1 MRAKESSTAYLDRL
15 GALFPA
21 SPQPTPGD
29 EAADDEEDIEPDPE
43 PVSVRLRQFTAQ
55 HVKVLSALALAAVIL
70 AVWMVMRAQSV
81 SYSEPP
87 QTPTWSEPSDDVSTP
102 PPVWMVHVMGAVAQP
117 GVVTV
122 TVNARV
128 IDAIQAAGGF
138 TPDADPA
145 DLNLA
150 AVLAD
155 GCQIIIGTSGD
166 PEGEV
171 RQGTGGGSQAAGTAV
186 GPLTGST
193 TTGSTIN
200 LNQATEAQLQ
210 TIPGVGPV
218 TAAAILTWRDK
229 NGGFTSVAQLQE
241 VNGIGAKTFA
251 QIEPY
256 VSV

>member
-1 MRAKESSTAYLDRL
+1 
-15 GALFPA
+15 
-21 SPQPTPGD
+21 
-29 EAADDEEDIEPDPE
+29 
-43 PVSVRLRQFTAQ
+43 
-55 HVKVLSALALAAVIL
+55 
-70 AVWMVMRAQSV
+70 
-81 SYSEPP
+81 
-87 QTPTWSEPSDDVSTP
+87 
-102 PPVWMVHVMGAVAQP
+102 MVHVMGAVVQP

-122 TVNARV
+122 PANARV
-128 IDAIQAAGGF
+128 IDAIEAAGGF
-138 TPDADPA
+138 TDDADSA

-150 AVLAD
+150 AVLVD
-155 GCQIIIGTSGD
+155 GCQIVIGTSQA

-171 RQGTGGGSQAAGTAV
+171 RQGTGGGFQATGTAA

-193 TTGSTIN
+193 ATGSTVN

-218 TAAAILTWRDK
+218 TAKAIVAWRDK

-241 VNGIGAKTFA
+241 VNGIGAKTYA

>member
-21 SPQPTPGD
+21 SPEPSPGD
-29 EAADDEEDIEPDPE
+29 GTTDEEDTEPDPE

-81 SYSEPP
+81 SYSEPL
-87 QTPTWSEPSDDVSTP
+87 QTPTWSEPPTEASTP

-122 TVNARV
+122 PVNARV

-138 TPDADPA
+138 TDDADPA

-150 AVLAD
+150 AVLVD
-155 GCQIIIGTSGD
+155 GCQIIIGTSED
-166 PEGEV
+166 PDGEV
-171 RQGTGGGSQAAGTAV
+171 RQGTGGGLAAGTAV
-186 GPLTGST
+186 GSLMGSAA
-193 TTGSTIN
+193 TGSTIN
-200 LNQATEAQLQ
+200 LNQATETQLE

-218 TAAAILTWRDK
+218 TAAAILTWREK

>member
-1 MRAKESSTAYLDRL
+1 MRATESSTSYLERL
-15 GALFPA
+15 SVLFPGSSEP
-21 SPQPTPGD
+21 SPEDGTS
-29 EAADDEEDIEPDPE
+29 DEENAGPKPE
-43 PVSVRLRQFTAQ
+43 PVSMRLRQFTAQ
-55 HVKVLSALALAAVIL
+55 HMKVLSALALAAVIL

-87 QTPTWSEPSDDVSTP
+87 QTPTWSEPSAEASTP
-102 PPVWMVHVMGAVAQP
+102 PPVWMIHVMGAVARP

-122 TVNARV
+122 PVNARV

-138 TPDADPA
+138 TDDADPA

-150 AVLAD
+150 AVLVD
-155 GCQIIIGTSGD
+155 GCQILIGTSAD

-171 RQGTGGGSQAAGTAV
+171 RQGTGGQSQIAGS
-186 GPLTGST
+186 TGSSSA
-193 TTGSTIN
+193 GSASTVN
-200 LNQATEAQLQ
+200 LNQATEAELQ
-210 TIPGVGPV
+210 TLPGVGPV
-218 TAAAILTWRDK
+218 TAKAILAWRDK

-241 VNGIGAKTFA
+241 VNGIGSKTFA

>member
-21 SPQPTPGD
+21 SPEPSPGD
-29 EAADDEEDIEPDPE
+29 EAADEEDIEPGPE

-87 QTPTWSEPSDDVSTP
+87 QTPTWSEPPTQASTP
-102 PPVWMVHVMGAVAQP
+102 PPVWKIHVMGAVAQP

-122 TVNARV
+122 PANARV

-138 TPDADPA
+138 TGDADPA

-150 AVLAD
+150 AVLVD
-155 GCQIIIGTSGD
+155 GSQIIIGTSQD
-166 PEGEV
+166 PQGEV
-171 RQGTGGGSQAAGTAV
+171 RQGTGGGSSGAGTAA
-186 GPLTGST
+186 GPLTGSVA
-193 TTGSTIN
+193 TGSTIN
-200 LNQATEAQLQ
+200 LNQAAEAQLQ

-218 TAAAILTWRDK
+218 TAAAILTWREK